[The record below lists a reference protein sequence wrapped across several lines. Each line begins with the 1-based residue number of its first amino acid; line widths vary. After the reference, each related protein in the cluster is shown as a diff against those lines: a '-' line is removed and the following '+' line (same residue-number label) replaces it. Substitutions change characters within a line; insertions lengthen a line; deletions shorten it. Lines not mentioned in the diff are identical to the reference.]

1 MKKYKLHPL
10 FILYLLFLIVIGQIL
25 SILIYLNVVI
35 LHELA
40 HSITAKKL
48 GYKLDKMV
56 LMPYGVCLN
65 YKTNSFTPQDEIIIA
80 LMGPLLN
87 FFLATFC
94 FAMWWIFP
102 ITMAFTQLF
111 CYANV
116 VMFCFNLLPC
126 FPLDGGRILAGL
138 LSKIYNRKTAIK
150 VTLIFNVGFSLILI
164 LTFIFGLFFNIINMN
179 LLIISMF
186 LFVGI
191 LEPNNKTSYNYI
203 SVINTSSYHI
213 NKAMQIKF
221 TFIKS
226 DEKIYKIMAKMSKNK
241 FNVFYVLFPNE
252 KIKIITQIT
261 LNKLAIKYGSTFCLN
276 EIPEMII

>member
-25 SILIYLNVVI
+25 SILIYLIVVI

-65 YKTNSFTPQDEIIIA
+65 YKTNSFTSQDEIIIA

>member
-10 FILYLLFLIVIGQIL
+10 FILYLIFLIIIGQII
-25 SILIYLNVVI
+25 SILIYLSVVI

-65 YKTNSFTPQDEIIIA
+65 YKTNSFTPQDEILIA
-80 LMGPLLN
+80 LMGPLVN
-87 FFLATFC
+87 FFMATFC
-94 FAMWWIFP
+94 IALWWIFP
-102 ITMAFTQLF
+102 VLLPFTQLF

-126 FPLDGGRILAGL
+126 FPLDGGRILAGI
-138 LSKIYNRKTAIK
+138 LSKKYNRKTAIK
-150 VTLIFNVGFSLILI
+150 ITLIFNVGFSLILI
-164 LTFIFGLFFNIINMN
+164 ITFIFGLFFNIINMN

-191 LEPNNKTSYNYI
+191 LEPNNKTSYNYL
-203 SVINTSSYHI
+203 SVLNTSAYRI
-213 NKAMQIKF
+213 NKAVQIKF
-221 TFIKS
+221 TLIKS

>member
-25 SILIYLNVVI
+25 SILIYLIVVI

-221 TFIKS
+221 TLIKS

>member
-25 SILIYLNVVI
+25 SILIYLIVVI

-241 FNVFYVLFPNE
+241 FNVFYILFPNE